1 MNYSK
6 IAKQMVCKTAV
17 LLALTLVACFEDSR
31 SIADGGT
38 AEERGLQANNEV
50 PCDTACDTKSNVA
63 HNNYTVSGRAM
74 RMADSSSDASPK
86 PSSFDS
92 LSSMQGSFVPYGSVL
107 RLSELDSLT
116 LDTTGVIYFTR
127 CTGTTGQFSFD
138 SISLNSPYVLV
149 ELLPYI
155 YNDAQWDLFIN
166 GDSSDIKDFS
176 GMIHYGYDFYGDG
189 YLNRNYNVLVDLRT
203 ADDIGLN
210 IMTRLEAAR
219 IKHLFKNGADFA
231 AAKRQADQEVLEA
244 VGIYNGTFNFDKS
257 DFAQDTNKVFIAN
270 IVYDAIFRSRP
281 IYSVATDYTAPS
293 VNTFGETGT
302 FTADDSVKADL
313 LRYFHRWFLF
323 DADYVDNSKN
333 SFMTGFFAAIYGLG
347 ECTIAREADT
357 VETEGTEDQYLNLV
371 CRSGA
376 WVAEPGRYKILE
388 RVSFETGTMT
398 DDRDGKTYK
407 TVTYDIEGTPF
418 TWMAE
423 NLTYS
428 NDSIHPAIGL
438 DSSIYRLTQGRERF
452 FTKYMNSLDSTY
464 WNTFFRYAEHDV
476 IGADTIIME
485 GGHFQSICPNGW
497 HIPTHEEWSRLFRF
511 VEYASGYCPDYPGCE
526 EFKENDGFGWY
537 ASKYLPQIEFGDF
550 TLEIFAFL
558 EQGDDGTWA
567 LLGLIM
573 DNGKPFTMPADQ
585 ISQTLSVRCVKD

>member
-38 AEERGLQANNEV
+38 AEERGLQANNET
-50 PCDTACDTKSNVA
+50 PCDTVCDTKTSNFSI
-63 HNNYTVSGRAM
+63 SGRAM
-74 RMADSSSDASPK
+74 RTEVPSPGSTILGSSIPDSYEATST
-86 PSSFDS
+86 
-92 LSSMQGSFVPYGSVL
+92 MQGSFVPYGSVL
-107 RLSELDSLT
+107 RLSELDSVT
-116 LDTTGVIYFTR
+116 LDTTGVFYYTR
-127 CTGTTGQFSFD
+127 CTDTTGQFSFD
-138 SISLNSPYVLV
+138 SVSLNSPYVLI
-149 ELLPYI
+149 ELLPYT
-155 YNDAQWDLFIN
+155 YNDDEWELNKN
-166 GDSSDIKDFS
+166 GKLKDFS
-176 GMIHYGYDFYGDG
+176 DSLLYYGIDFSRDPI
-189 YLNRNYNVLVDLRT
+189 NNNYSAIVDLRT
-203 ADDIGLN
+203 TNDIGLN
-210 IMTRLEAAR
+210 IMTRLEASR
-219 IKHLFKNGADFA
+219 IKHLVKNGTDFA
-231 AAKRQADQEVLEA
+231 TAKQQADKEVLEA
-244 VGIYNGTFNFDKS
+244 LGIYNATFEFDKS
-257 DFAQDTNKVFIAN
+257 DFAQDTNNFFIALT
-270 IVYDAIFRSRP
+270 VYHSLFPDH
-281 IYSVATDYTAPS
+281 IYSIAPDYTARA
-293 VNTFGETGT
+293 VNAFGEAGL
-302 FTADDSVKADL
+302 FTADDSVKAAL
-313 LRYFHRWFLF
+313 LMRLKRWITF
-323 DADYVDNSKN
+323 DSEYASNN
-333 SFMTGFFAAIYGLG
+333 ENTFMIGYFAATIGLG
-347 ECTIAREADT
+347 ECTAAREGDT
-357 VETEGTEDQYLNLV
+357 VETEGDHDQYLNLV

-376 WVAEPGRYKILE
+376 WVTEPGRYKILE
-388 RVSFETGTMT
+388 RVSFETGTVT
-398 DDRDGKTYK
+398 DERDEKTYK
-407 TVTYDIEGTPF
+407 TVTYVIDDTSY
-418 TWMAE
+418 TWIAE

-428 NDSIHPAIGL
+428 SDSVHPAIGL

-485 GGHFQSICPNGW
+485 GGHFQGICPNGW

-567 LLGLIM
+567 LLGLMM
-573 DNGKPFTMPADQ
+573 DNGKPLIMPADQ

>member
-50 PCDTACDTKSNVA
+50 PCDTACNTKA
-63 HNNYTVSGRAM
+63 NNFSISGRAM
-74 RMADSSSDASPK
+74 RTEVPSPGSTIPGSTIPDSYEASST
-86 PSSFDS
+86 
-92 LSSMQGSFVPYGSVL
+92 MQGSFVPYGSVL
-107 RLSELDSLT
+107 RLSELDSVT
-116 LDTTGVIYFTR
+116 LDTTGVFYYTR
-127 CTGTTGQFSFD
+127 CTDTTGQFSFD
-138 SISLNSPYVLV
+138 SVSLNSPYVLI
-149 ELLPYI
+149 ELLPYT
-155 YNDAQWDLFIN
+155 YNDDEWELNKN
-166 GDSSDIKDFS
+166 GKLKDFS
-176 GMIHYGYDFYGDG
+176 DSLLYYGIDFSRDPI
-189 YLNRNYNVLVDLRT
+189 NNNYSAIVDLRT
-203 ADDIGLN
+203 TNDIGLN
-210 IMTRLEAAR
+210 IMTRLEASR
-219 IKHLFKNGADFA
+219 IKHLVKNGTDFA
-231 AAKRQADQEVLEA
+231 TAKQQADKEVLEA
-244 VGIYNGTFNFDKS
+244 LGIYNATFEFDKS
-257 DFAQDTNKVFIAN
+257 DFAQDTNNFFIALT
-270 IVYDAIFRSRP
+270 VYHSLFPDH
-281 IYSVATDYTAPS
+281 IYSIAPDYTARA
-293 VNTFGETGT
+293 VNAFGEAGL
-302 FTADDSVKADL
+302 FTADDSVKAAL
-313 LRYFHRWFLF
+313 LMRLKRWITF
-323 DADYVDNSKN
+323 DSEYASNN
-333 SFMTGFFAAIYGLG
+333 ENTFMIGFFAATIGLG
-347 ECTIAREADT
+347 ECTAGREGEI
-357 VETEGTEDQYLNLV
+357 VETEGDQDQYLNLV

-376 WVAEPGRYKILE
+376 WVTEPGRYKILE
-388 RVSFETGTMT
+388 RVSFETGTVT
-398 DDRDGKTYK
+398 DERDGKTYK
-407 TVTYDIEGTPF
+407 TVTYVIDDTSY
-418 TWMAE
+418 TWIAE

-428 NDSIHPAIGL
+428 SDSVHPAIGL
-438 DSSIYRLTQGRERF
+438 DSSIYRITQGRERF

-485 GGHFQSICPNGW
+485 GGHFQGICPNGW

-567 LLGLIM
+567 LLGLMM
-573 DNGKPFTMPADQ
+573 DNGKPLIMPADQ